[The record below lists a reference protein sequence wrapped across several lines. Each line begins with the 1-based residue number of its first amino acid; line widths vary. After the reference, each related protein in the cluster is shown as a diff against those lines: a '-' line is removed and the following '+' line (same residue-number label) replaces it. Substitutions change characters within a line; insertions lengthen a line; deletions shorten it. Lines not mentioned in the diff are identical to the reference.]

1 MSLQQIAPPLVIVS
15 KKNKSKIFMIISF
28 YVYVYDYMILSYY
41 LYFLYNIILFYLHQ
55 QLCLAPP
62 HVVVSEKILAI
73 APVLDSCLV
82 FSAHGSRSCFAMWF
96 RSLSHLMLFWEFN
109 SLSKILS
116 FSEKQVED
124 HWERLKSAGLDLLSN
139 ARLEKNCKKSTK
151 HPTYI
156 FLLAYSHNFRFDSTI
171 TSNVQRM

>member
-1 MSLQQIAPPLVIVS
+1 MSLQQIAPQLVIVS
-15 KKNKSKIFMIISF
+15 EKN
-28 YVYVYDYMILSYY
+28 
-41 LYFLYNIILFYLHQ
+41 
-55 QLCLAPP
+55 
-62 HVVVSEKILAI
+62 LAI

-139 ARLEKNCKKSTK
+139 ARLEKNCKISTK
-151 HPTYI
+151 YLTYI
-156 FLLAYSHNFRFDSTI
+156 FLLAYSHSLFWLYKSHQLFNVCKRILPHSHDQKWRRHHCPAKVFWQRYFDK
-171 TSNVQRM
+171 M